1 MTKFRA
7 KWEQLN
13 ASSRSNEALKIS
25 RGHNQPPPIQDR
37 VKGGG
42 VVRTKDINSQLFFS
56 NEYFPKLLFL
66 NSHSLKM
73 AGPTFNGF

>member
-25 RGHNQPPPIQDR
+25 RGHNQPPPSRIGLINWLECCYFIFQISHNDGETNNDFAYSLPACHQD
-37 VKGGG
+37 
-42 VVRTKDINSQLFFS
+42 FFS
-56 NEYFPKLLFL
+56 KT
-66 NSHSLKM
+66 K
-73 AGPTFNGF
+73 G